1 MLILAYQVVKIQI
14 FLLII
19 RKNFLIMDK
28 LMYMNLLKQFMQM
41 KLYFMIKQLKLY
53 NNKLY

>member
-1 MLILAYQVVKIQI
+1 
-14 FLLII
+14 
-19 RKNFLIMDK
+19 MDK